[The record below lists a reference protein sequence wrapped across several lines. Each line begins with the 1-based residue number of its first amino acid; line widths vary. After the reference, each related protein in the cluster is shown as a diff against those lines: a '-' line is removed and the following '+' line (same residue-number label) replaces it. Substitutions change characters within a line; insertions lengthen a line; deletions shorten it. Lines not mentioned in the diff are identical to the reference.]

1 MDDKKREIQLAIVN
15 NLPCNPHG
23 ILCLSPRFGKTLVAL
38 DIIKRDKP
46 KKILYVTA
54 QAELRDVEIPNEF
67 SKWKM
72 KTYLN
77 KTTIVCWGSLS
88 KVKGVYDLV
97 ILDEI
102 QFITTA
108 NSIGLIKK
116 KIKYKN
122 IIGMTGTMPKHLDK
136 LQIMADLKLGVL
148 ESISIDEAVE
158 QNLIADYN
166 ITVVECELDNTDKYI
181 TAGSATVKFK
191 QTEAEQYAYMTKRI
205 SSLMGMGRK
214 VPVFMFLNRM
224 RLIYNSKSKH
234 IVAKQLADK
243 LEGRTLIF
251 TGGIQQAEQIC
262 EHYYHSKTDRT
273 KLDMFLKGRINTL
286 ACVNSGGVGVT
297 YRDVD
302 NLIICQVDS
311 NKSGGTIQKLARSL
325 VLQEGYKAN
334 IYIVVAKGTVDEVW
348 KESALEELN
357 PDKITHISY
366 KNYERDNT

>member
-1 MDDKKREIQLAIVN
+1 MSLSEKQKEVIDA
-15 NLPCNPHG
+15 LPPFPHG
-23 ILCLSPRFGKTLVAL
+23 ILNLSPRIGKTYITLQL
-38 DIIKRDKP
+38 IKRDKP
-46 KKILYVTA
+46 KKILWVTPN
-54 QAELRDVEIPNEF
+54 AELRDNAIPEEF
-67 SKWKM
+67 KKWKM
-72 KTYLN
+72 LTYLR
-77 KTTIVCWGSLS
+77 KTDVVCWSSLS
-88 KVKGVYDLV
+88 KVKGSYDTI
-97 ILDEI
+97 ILDEL
-102 QFITTA
+102 QCITVA
-108 NSIGLIKK
+108 NSVNLIKK
-116 KIKYKN
+116 KLKYKN
-122 IIGMTGTMPKHLDK
+122 IIGLTGTLAKHLDK

-191 QTEAEQYAYMTKRI
+191 QTEAEQYSYMSKRI
-205 SSLMGMGRK
+205 NALMNMRRQ

-251 TGGIQQAEQIC
+251 TGGIQQAEQIS

-273 KLDMFLKGRINTL
+273 KLNMFLKGRINTL

-334 IYIVVAKGTVDEVW
+334 IYIIVASNTVDVTW
-348 KESALEELN
+348 KDKALEELN

-366 KNYERDNT
+366 KNYERDNS